1 MVDGYWQ
8 VQLPIRVSQLVIQ
21 IIHLGCGLIQI
32 HLITVMNG
40 CKQNIIETCMVEA
53 SMMDTCMVE
62 ASMMDTKLFFQLI
75 ERAMELFM

>member
-1 MVDGYWQ
+1 MVERYWQ

-32 HLITVMNG
+32 NLITVMNG
-40 CKQNIIETCMVEA
+40 CKEKMMETR
-53 SMMDTCMVE
+53 
-62 ASMMDTKLFFQLI
+62 LFFQLI

>member
-40 CKQNIIETCMVEA
+40 CKQNMVETSMVET
-53 SMMDTCMVE
+53 SMMDTR
-62 ASMMDTKLFFQLI
+62 LFFQLI

>member
-1 MVDGYWQ
+1 MVEGYWQ

-32 HLITVMNG
+32 NLITVMNG
-40 CKQNIIETCMVEA
+40 CKQNMVE
-53 SMMDTCMVE
+53 TRVE
-62 ASMMDTKLFFQLI
+62 TRLFFQLI

>member
-1 MVDGYWQ
+1 MVEGYWQ

-32 HLITVMNG
+32 NLITVMNG
-40 CKQNIIETCMVEA
+40 CKQNMVE
-53 SMMDTCMVE
+53 TR
-62 ASMMDTKLFFQLI
+62 LFFQLI

>member
-1 MVDGYWQ
+1 MVEGYWQ

-32 HLITVMNG
+32 NLITVMNG
-40 CKQNIIETCMVEA
+40 CKQNIIETCMVET
-53 SMMDTCMVE
+53 SMMDTR
-62 ASMMDTKLFFQLI
+62 LFFQLI